1 MGYSRFAVCSSL
13 SFGTLPQPR
22 PERPGQITADY
33 RCGTNATRIWFRQF
47 LDPVAQ
53 RNHGMSSRKSPSAEQ
68 ISKRAARLGIETQFR
83 DARGQERMA
92 DPEGLA
98 RVTAAM
104 AGSRQSARRLLP
116 PTVVVRQGEGLTLRL
131 RANAR
136 AKVRWEILPDVNF
149 STTALPDSSITAGA
163 SESAAIKLP
172 GDLPLGSY
180 ELKVVAR
187 SSGSERIEAATLL
200 SAPLQAFQG
209 AEAGPRCL
217 WALAVQ
223 LYGVRSGRNWGCGD
237 FTDLAGLLELAA
249 DLGAA
254 GIALNPLHALFDDHA
269 EAASPYSPN
278 SRLFLNPLY
287 IDVEA
292 IPEFPGLEAAGL
304 QAEVEGLR
312 KRELVDYPGVAAAK
326 TRALRLAYERFSGA
340 EASRRQAFAEFRRE
354 RGPLLGR
361 FAVFEFLRRRFGRPW
376 RQWPDQWHNPSE
388 ADLAALRLNDG
399 DAIGFFEF
407 VQWVAD
413 TQLEACCRRAH
424 DLTLPIGLYLDV
436 AVGMHPEGFDAWND
450 QRAVMS
456 ELSVGAP
463 PDLYN
468 TAGQNWGLAAFN
480 PDALEA
486 ERFAPF
492 RSLLQTAMRYAGAI
506 RLDHVLGL
514 KRLYLIPEGMRA
526 GQGVY
531 VRFPFAA
538 LLAVSAQESIRQ
550 RCIVIGEDLGTVPD
564 GFRDTL
570 ADWGIWSY
578 QVMLFERAA
587 DGRFLPPESYRENAL
602 VTFGTHDLPTFAGWM
617 RGHDLAVKRALNID
631 PGETDQERAA
641 AQLALRSALARDTA
655 DPDFTSVARFLA
667 RTPARLLVV
676 AIEDAL
682 GIRDQVNVPGTI
694 DTHPNWR
701 RRLPVR
707 LEDLKLQD
715 GLAAVADVM
724 ASAGRSTPSGR
735 TD

>member
-1 MGYSRFAVCSSL
+1 M
-13 SFGTLPQPR
+13 
-22 PERPGQITADY
+22 
-33 RCGTNATRIWFRQF
+33 
-47 LDPVAQ
+47 
-53 RNHGMSSRKSPSAEQ
+53 
-68 ISKRAARLGIETQFR
+68 
-83 DARGQERMA
+83 
-92 DPEGLA
+92 
-98 RVTAAM
+98 
-104 AGSRQSARRLLP
+104 
-116 PTVVVRQGEGLTLRL
+116 
-131 RANAR
+131 
-136 AKVRWEILPDVNF
+136 
-149 STTALPDSSITAGA
+149 
-163 SESAAIKLP
+163 
-172 GDLPLGSY
+172 
-180 ELKVVAR
+180 
-187 SSGSERIEAATLL
+187 
-200 SAPLQAFQG
+200 
-209 AEAGPRCL
+209 
-217 WALAVQ
+217 
-223 LYGVRSGRNWGCGD
+223 
-237 FTDLAGLLELAA
+237 
-249 DLGAA
+249 
-254 GIALNPLHALFDDHA
+254 
-269 EAASPYSPN
+269 
-278 SRLFLNPLY
+278 
-287 IDVEA
+287 
-292 IPEFPGLEAAGL
+292 
-304 QAEVEGLR
+304 
-312 KRELVDYPGVAAAK
+312 AAAK

-361 FAVFEFLRRRFGRPW
+361 FAVFEFLRRRFGKPW

-413 TQLEACCRRAH
+413 TQLEACRRRAH
-424 DLTLPIGLYLDV
+424 DLALPIGLYLDV

-492 RSLLQTAMRYAGAI
+492 RSMLQAAMRYAGAI

-587 DGRFLPPESYRENAL
+587 DGSFLPPESYRENAL

-617 RGHDLAVKRALNID
+617 RGHDLAVKRALNMD
-631 PGETDQERAA
+631 PGETDRERTA
-641 AQLALRSALARDTA
+641 AQLALRSALAARRRGPGIHLGRPLPGANAGASIGGRHRGCVGHSRSSQRSGDHRRAPELAASAAGAAGGSEAARRPRRRCRCHGIGRSKHPERA
-655 DPDFTSVARFLA
+655 DRLSV
-667 RTPARLLVV
+667 PARASAPRHARRLTRGSPGHGSLDDQALVGVQHDPIRHRLALAV
-676 AIEDAL
+676 AEARHQHPPDGDRRQERQRNRPRAEIQRNQDAL
-682 GIRDQVNVPGTI
+682 LAVLPEIKQQIRL
-694 DTHPNWR
+694 R
-701 RRLPVR
+701 R
-707 LEDLKLQD
+707 D
-715 GLAAVADVM
+715 AAVA
-724 ASAGRSTPSGR
+724 ARR
-735 TD
+735 